1 MKNLKALK
9 EQRAAKHASLTALID
24 KADQEQR
31 AMTAEETAEFDK
43 LEGEIKDIDATIER
57 ETRARGIIETPAEKT
72 EQEDREKAEERA
84 FVDYIMGRVHEMRAG
99 EQNLDMAHNGAII
112 PTTIANRIIKE
123 VTDRCPILQRA
134 TVYHIRGKLM
144 IPTWGL
150 GEGGNKINVGYTD
163 DFVELT
169 ANVGQFESIEL
180 GGFLAGALVL
190 IGRRLETNAMFDV
203 TSFIVSQMAEKI
215 AAWME
220 NELLNGDGIGGAQG
234 ILNTENVVVAA
245 AAEITTDD
253 LVTLQAK
260 VKQVYQ
266 GSAVW
271 TMHPDTFLKI
281 KLIKDANKHYLLQED
296 VTGEFPYRLLGKPVY
311 LSDNMP
317 KPESGNKA
325 VLYGDY
331 GALSVNIREN
341 ISIEVLREMYAAQHA
356 LGVVA
361 WMEFDARVTEHAKA
375 AVLQLG

>member
-57 ETRARGIIETPAEKT
+57 ETRARGIIETPAEEN

-99 EQNLDMAHNGAII
+99 EQNLDLAHNGAII

-123 VTDRCPILQRA
+123 VTERCPILQRA

-169 ANVGQFESIEL
+169 ANVGQFGSIEL

-203 TSFIVSQMAEKI
+203 TSFIVSQMAEEI

-220 NELLNGDGIGGAQG
+220 NELLNGDGVDGAQG
-234 ILNTENVVVAA
+234 ILNTENVVEAA
-245 AAEITTDD
+245 TAEITTDD

-266 GSAVW
+266 GAAVW

-281 KLIKDANKHYLLQED
+281 KLLKDANKHYLLQED

-341 ISIEVLREMYAAQHA
+341 ISIEVLREKYATQHA